1 LRPGDPMGI
10 FDLKPLK
17 VRANNLLALARD
29 QHEKG
34 QIAFAE
40 QLRAQARKYFKEL
53 AVMGDRSADNS
64 HHGEKAS

>member
-1 LRPGDPMGI
+1 MGI

-17 VRANNLLALARD
+17 VRANDLLARAREA
-29 QHEKG
+29 HEKG

-53 AVMGDRSADNS
+53 TVMGDRSDDKS
-64 HHGEKAS
+64 HKGEKAS

>member
-1 LRPGDPMGI
+1 MGI

-17 VRANNLLALARD
+17 VRANNLLSLARD

-53 AVMGDRSADNS
+53 AMVGDRSDDKS
-64 HHGEKAS
+64 HHGEKES

>member
-1 LRPGDPMGI
+1 MGI

-34 QIAFAE
+34 QIGFAE

-53 AVMGDRSADNS
+53 AVMGDRSDDKS

>member
-1 LRPGDPMGI
+1 
-10 FDLKPLK
+10 LK
-17 VRANNLLALARD
+17 VRANSLLALARD

-53 AVMGDRSADNS
+53 AVMGDRSDDKS
-64 HHGEKAS
+64 HNGEKAS

>member
-1 LRPGDPMGI
+1 MGI

-53 AVMGDRSADNS
+53 AVMGDRSDDKS
-64 HHGEKAS
+64 HNDEKAS

>member
-1 LRPGDPMGI
+1 MGI

-17 VRANNLLALARD
+17 VRANTLLALARD

-53 AVMGDRSADNS
+53 AVMGDRSDDKS
-64 HHGEKAS
+64 HNGEKAS